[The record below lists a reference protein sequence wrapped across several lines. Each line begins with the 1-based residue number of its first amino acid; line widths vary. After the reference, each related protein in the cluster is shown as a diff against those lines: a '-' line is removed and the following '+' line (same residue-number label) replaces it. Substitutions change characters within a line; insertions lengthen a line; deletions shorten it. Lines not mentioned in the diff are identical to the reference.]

1 MPVLSDNRFSNAFA
15 INSADILLFRTAFPM
30 SVPSIDQGL
39 RTQICRGAQSLELS
53 ITDQQ
58 ADLLTRYV
66 QLLAKW
72 NKAYNLTAIR
82 DPKEMVSRHIVD
94 SLSIVPHITGDNLLD
109 VGSGPGLP
117 GVVLAIMFPGK
128 KITTLDSN
136 GKKTRFMSQAKMDL
150 KLDNLQVANA
160 RVESFEVKHLFD
172 AITSRAFSSLED
184 MVAGT
189 KHLLEPTGVYLAM
202 KGLYPEEELKALTN
216 RFGTELVA
224 CESLNV
230 PGTEGDR
237 HLIILRNR
245 H

>member
-1 MPVLSDNRFSNAFA
+1 
-15 INSADILLFRTAFPM
+15 M

-39 RTQICRGAQSLELS
+39 RAQICRGAKALSLSL
-53 ITDQQ
+53 TDQQ

-82 DPKEMVSRHIVD
+82 DPKEMVARHIVD
-94 SLSIVPHITGDNLLD
+94 SLSIVPHITGNNLLD

-117 GVVLAIMFPGK
+117 GVILAIMFPEK
-128 KITTLDSN
+128 QFTTLDSN
-136 GKKTRFMSQAKMDL
+136 GKKTRFMSQAKMEL
-150 KLDNLQVANA
+150 NLDNLQVANA
-160 RVESFEVKHLFD
+160 RCESFETERPFD

-189 KHLLEPTGVYLAM
+189 KHLLAPEGVYLAM
-202 KGLYPEEELKALTN
+202 KGLYPEEELTALTS
-216 RFGTELVA
+216 RFGTEMVA
-224 CESLNV
+224 CKPLNV

-237 HLIILRNR
+237 HLVILRD
-245 H
+245 